1 MIPKENHF
9 HILYVDLSSGFP
21 CSRILWISILIIHEL
36 TPNIQSMKDYKE
48 ESLCKFV
55 SIGLIVKVYKDKTI
69 LHNDYYEDK

>member
-1 MIPKENHF
+1 MYQWAVVIQMHNCVEFVWHA
-9 HILYVDLSSGFP
+9 
-21 CSRILWISILIIHEL
+21 IIHEL